1 MVDEVGGIAD
11 KFLCRLRERRESP
24 FGSLLSSQT
33 VEHMA
38 EIVRHGAET
47 VFGHEA
53 GGQFDTPRT
62 GDFLGNG
69 KQPLGPAEVDER
81 MDLEQL
87 ADHLV
92 ELGADLVCPAEE
104 APV

>member
-1 MVDEVGGIAD
+1 VVDEVGSIAD
-11 KFLCRLRERRESP
+11 KLLCRLRERGESSL
-24 FGSLLSSQT
+24 GSLLCSQT

-38 EIVRHGAET
+38 EIVRCSAET
-47 VFGHEA
+47 VLDHEVC
-53 GGQFDTPRT
+53 GQFDTPGT
-62 GDFLGNG
+62 MDILGNG

-92 ELGADLVCPAEE
+92 ELGADLVRPAEE